1 MLAAITDMYLTA
13 HVLILLDGSSA
24 SRFWPLMEAWCSMQT
39 VTSDGLLH
47 AKEGERR
54 YTIKCIHT
62 ATDKHDGE
70 GLVDKV
76 SKKTPDEM
84 FDHLKKPDVDVT
96 NKKDKETMLP
106 KILEI
111 DGHVIKTFGAAV
123 SEKVANSILDIKPD
137 EFGNVISLGIELR
150 TPSEK
155 LLPPMQQ

>member
-1 MLAAITDMYLTA
+1 
-13 HVLILLDGSSA
+13 
-24 SRFWPLMEAWCSMQT
+24 MEAWCSMQT
-39 VTSDGLLH
+39 VTSEGLRP
-47 AKEGERR
+47 AKKDERR

-76 SKKTPDEM
+76 STKTPDEM
-84 FDHLKKPDVDVT
+84 FDHLKKPDIDVT
-96 NKKDKETMLP
+96 NKKDKETILP

-111 DGHVIKTFGAAV
+111 VRHVVDTIGGAAV
-123 SEKVANSILDIKPD
+123 PEKEANSTHDIKPD
-137 EFGNVISLGIELR
+137 EFGNVISLGIELH